1 MLKLSRALSMSF
13 AHHVIHVGLKMILFL
28 CNLNPST
35 NLEKAHPDVLLDAC
49 LAPNERGVDTVILGD
64 AVDHDFQ

>member
-1 MLKLSRALSMSF
+1 MRLIVYFICTSCWTENDL
-13 AHHVIHVGLKMILFL
+13 IFL
-28 CNLNPST
+28 CNLDQST